1 MVKRIAPSRV
11 IWFCLLAACGAV
23 CQSERPSADFVH
35 GDGPNSPELQLPE
48 ARTWKSLPDAPSV
61 QPPTQAKEFRR
72 FFDEAHSPLTL
83 VAVGADGHAIRETR
97 LDHVKIAPQPNFAAR
112 YKAMAIEK
120 GFSGFL
126 GRHLYPS
133 LLRRNPGYH
142 PSTSG
147 SLMGRAT
154 YAASRILI
162 RRDDYRKNRLNTS
175 YLLGALTSVAVHTA
189 YRPYWARSGSATF
202 NNFGSTIGGDAG
214 INLFHEFRTG
224 LLQMMKVHMPAFA
237 SRIEA
242 CITHDQHRR
251 NAISVPAR

>member
-11 IWFCLLAACGAV
+11 IWFYLLAACGAL
-23 CQSERPSADFVH
+23 CQTESPSADFVY
-35 GDGPNSPELQLPE
+35 GDGSNSPKLQLPE
-48 ARTWKSLPDAPSV
+48 PRTWKSLPDAPSV

-83 VAVGADGHAIRETR
+83 VAVDADGHAVRKTQLE
-97 LDHVKIAPQPNFAAR
+97 HVKAAPQPSFAAR
-112 YKAMAIEK
+112 YKAMSIEK

-133 LLRRNPGYH
+133 LLRRNPVYH

-147 SLMGRAT
+147 SVMGPAT

-162 RRDDYRKNRLNTS
+162 RRDDYGKNRLNTS
-175 YLLGALTSVAVHTA
+175 YFLGMLTSVAMHSA

-214 INLFHEFRTG
+214 INIFHEFLPG
-224 LLQMMKVHMPAFA
+224 LLQMMKVHAPPFM

-242 CITHDQHRR
+242 RITRH
-251 NAISVPAR
+251 